1 MVYNINTLRKIIK
14 RRNKMFGLVIY
25 VLWFVLGICGY
36 VLEQRENYLISMVCY
51 TVFFCFVPFFPF
63 VWHMLGM
70 F

>member
-1 MVYNINTLRKIIK
+1 MNI
-14 RRNKMFGLVIY
+14 GLIIY
-25 VLWFVLGICGY
+25 VLWCLLGVCAYI
-36 VLEQRENYLISMVCY
+36 LEQRENEIISMVCY